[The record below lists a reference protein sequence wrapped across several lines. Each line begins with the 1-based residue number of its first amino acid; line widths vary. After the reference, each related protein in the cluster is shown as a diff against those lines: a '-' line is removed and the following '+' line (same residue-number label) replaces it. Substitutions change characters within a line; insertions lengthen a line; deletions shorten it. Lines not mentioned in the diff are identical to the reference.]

1 MENQEQTLN
10 ASLVSQLEND
20 EKFTRFTEF
29 FYSDLKTATK
39 NFSSDEIVSEN
50 GEESSNIVYKGQSQS
65 FGSIAVKKFK
75 NTAWPD
81 RDQFV
86 EEARKVWQLRHK
98 GVVNLI
104 GCCSEGDERLL
115 VAEFIPSD
123 TLATRLF
130 HQDNH
135 TMEWSVRL
143 RIAYQIAEAL
153 DHCST
158 EGFASYNNLSAC
170 TVLFDE
176 DGDACLS
183 CFGLMKES
191 IRYILLIAG
200 NVNHESVA
208 YRFGSVLLNLLT
220 GKQISPNLAHKMV
233 HGQNAT
239 EYMDPKL
246 EVPTEDAFF
255 MFGLASQAMGENSM
269 HIPTYE
275 LLQMKKQHEKRASQ
289 TQQPKQKP
297 ATLVGGSRRSGPNRH
312 KKPIHQTDEEIQAHN
327 KEEYDQ
333 MQIRVDRKA
342 QNQLDKPKGKNKMRP
357 SKPGQP
363 TKPRRNQF

>member
-1 MENQEQTLN
+1 MEDQEQTLN
-10 ASLVSQLEND
+10 ASSISQLEND
-20 EKFTRFTEF
+20 EKFTSFTEF
-29 FYSDLKTATK
+29 SYCDLQTATK

-50 GEESSNIVYKGQSQS
+50 GEESSNVVYKGQSQS
-65 FGSIAVKKFK
+65 FGSIA
-75 NTAWPD
+75 
-81 RDQFV
+81 
-86 EEARKVWQLRHK
+86 EEARKAWLLRHK

-115 VAEFIPSD
+115 VAEFMPND
-123 TLATRLF
+123 TLAKRLF
-130 HQDNH
+130 HQGNH

-158 EGFASYNNLSAC
+158 EGFASYNNLSAY

-176 DGDACLS
+176 DGDAFLS
-183 CFGLMKES
+183 CFGLIKES
-191 IRYILLIAG
+191 MDDQITTG

-208 YRFGSVLLNLLT
+208 YSFGS
-220 GKQISPNLAHKMV
+220 AHKMI

-246 EVPTEDAFF
+246 EVPTEDAFLV
-255 MFGLASQAMGENSM
+255 FGLASQAMGENSM

-275 LLQMKKQHEKRASQ
+275 LLQMKKQHEERASQ

-297 ATLVGGSRRSGPNRH
+297 ATLVGGCRRSGPNRY
-312 KKPIHQTDEEIQAHN
+312 KKPIHQTDEEIQAQN
-327 KEEYDQ
+327 REEFDQ
-333 MQIRVDRKA
+333 MQIRVVRKA
-342 QNQLDKPKGKNKMRP
+342 QNQLDKLKGKKKNE
-357 SKPGQP
+357 
-363 TKPRRNQF
+363 T